1 MNRGLILISPI
12 ILVRLLT
19 VTDYGRYREFLI
31 YAMLL
36 TGIGTSGIN
45 SSLLRFIPHQPE
57 LGWQFVNQSI
67 AMTAATSFALSA
79 VVLTLNSIFDGWLIP
94 EYGLLV
100 VVYSFLFVNF
110 DFWEY
115 LWIAEQRPL
124 LIWRYS
130 TGRLVARILVVTI
143 AAALTRDLDVIV
155 WSLVILETIRI
166 IAAMFAWHRR
176 DRQSSL
182 HGFGPG
188 LWRERVRYSLPFGV
202 ALALVTLN
210 KQMGNLFVA
219 KMMGPIALA
228 HYAIGTY
235 AQPITMVM
243 RNSLSDVLLGE
254 MAKRERDTQADR
266 LLLFRRTTVVT
277 AIFLVPCGI
286 LLARFAEIIVVTL
299 FSDEYR
305 PAVLI
310 FQIYA
315 VVLLRDIVDF
325 GVPLRAINVTAPI
338 MHSNLIAIIINGLLL
353 LVLLPTLGLVGAVLA
368 FVISRLL
375 EGWYLGVQI
384 MRTYNAALSEL
395 ASWTDLLKIAAAGA
409 LAALLLYGSFWT
421 QTLGLFGVLAGS
433 VLYLLAFVYLLW
445 QLRIP
450 EASLL
455 LRQVRGYSRSLLTR
469 LQS

>member
-155 WSLVILETIRI
+155 WSLVILETIRLAQARPAI
-166 IAAMFAWHRR
+166 VAARLRSGSVAGARAVLPAVWRR
-176 DRQSSL
+176 ARPGHSQQANGQS
-182 HGFGPG
+182 
-188 LWRERVRYSLPFGV
+188 VRCQDDG
-202 ALALVTLN
+202 
-210 KQMGNLFVA
+210 
-219 KMMGPIALA
+219 
-228 HYAIGTY
+228 
-235 AQPITMVM
+235 
-243 RNSLSDVLLGE
+243 
-254 MAKRERDTQADR
+254 ADR
-266 LLLFRRTTVVT
+266 PRALCNRHLRS
-277 AIFLVPCGI
+277 ADYHGD
-286 LLARFAEIIVVTL
+286 AQFAL
-299 FSDEYR
+299 
-305 PAVLI
+305 
-310 FQIYA
+310 
-315 VVLLRDIVDF
+315 
-325 GVPLRAINVTAPI
+325 
-338 MHSNLIAIIINGLLL
+338 
-353 LVLLPTLGLVGAVLA
+353 
-368 FVISRLL
+368 
-375 EGWYLGVQI
+375 
-384 MRTYNAALSEL
+384 
-395 ASWTDLLKIAAAGA
+395 
-409 LAALLLYGSFWT
+409 
-421 QTLGLFGVLAGS
+421 
-433 VLYLLAFVYLLW
+433 
-445 QLRIP
+445 
-450 EASLL
+450 
-455 LRQVRGYSRSLLTR
+455 
-469 LQS
+469 

>member
-166 IAAMFAWHRR
+166 IAAMFAWRRR

-182 HGFGPG
+182 LRSGSVAGARAVLPAVWRRARPG
-188 LWRERVRYSLPFGV
+188 HSQQANGQSVRCQDDG
-202 ALALVTLN
+202 
-210 KQMGNLFVA
+210 
-219 KMMGPIALA
+219 
-228 HYAIGTY
+228 
-235 AQPITMVM
+235 
-243 RNSLSDVLLGE
+243 
-254 MAKRERDTQADR
+254 ADR
-266 LLLFRRTTVVT
+266 PRALCNRHLRS
-277 AIFLVPCGI
+277 ADYHGD
-286 LLARFAEIIVVTL
+286 AQFAL
-299 FSDEYR
+299 
-305 PAVLI
+305 
-310 FQIYA
+310 
-315 VVLLRDIVDF
+315 
-325 GVPLRAINVTAPI
+325 
-338 MHSNLIAIIINGLLL
+338 
-353 LVLLPTLGLVGAVLA
+353 
-368 FVISRLL
+368 
-375 EGWYLGVQI
+375 
-384 MRTYNAALSEL
+384 
-395 ASWTDLLKIAAAGA
+395 
-409 LAALLLYGSFWT
+409 
-421 QTLGLFGVLAGS
+421 
-433 VLYLLAFVYLLW
+433 
-445 QLRIP
+445 
-450 EASLL
+450 
-455 LRQVRGYSRSLLTR
+455 
-469 LQS
+469 